1 MTTNKFLFYWST
13 NKSWW
18 KYDENR
24 KPVLL
29 DSAPPKAKMSYDEY
43 LKHKK
48 KYL

>member
-1 MTTNKFLFYWST
+1 MTADKFLTYWTTNKA
-13 NKSWW
+13 WW
-18 KYDENR
+18 KYDKNF

-29 DSAPPKAKMSYDEY
+29 DSAPPKAKKSYEEY